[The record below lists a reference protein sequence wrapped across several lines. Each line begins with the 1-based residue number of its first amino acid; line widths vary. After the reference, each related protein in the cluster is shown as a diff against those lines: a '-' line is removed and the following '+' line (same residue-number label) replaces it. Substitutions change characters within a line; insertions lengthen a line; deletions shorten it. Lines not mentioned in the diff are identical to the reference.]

1 MSIELVI
8 IIGQPIYIEF
18 LILMSLIIHIL
29 KCIDSNLL
37 DVDEIVIFHNLLI
50 IKYLSQRLS
59 SFTQGVKTY

>member
-1 MSIELVI
+1 
-8 IIGQPIYIEF
+8 
-18 LILMSLIIHIL
+18 MSLIIHIL